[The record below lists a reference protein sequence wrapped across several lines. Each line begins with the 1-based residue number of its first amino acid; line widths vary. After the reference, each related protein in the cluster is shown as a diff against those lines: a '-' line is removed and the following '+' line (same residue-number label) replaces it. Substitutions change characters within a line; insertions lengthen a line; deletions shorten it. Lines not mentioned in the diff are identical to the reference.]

1 MLGFRHRTVKIA
13 LAVLA
18 VGGMAASA
26 GASAATVGPVKGA
39 TYRGEVH
46 HTLVTIKVAKN
57 GKTATATMPSIP
69 GYCQGGSG
77 PETPHPTP
85 GSIAHGALKAAI
97 TFTARGSSKPF
108 ATAIIK
114 GTFLGKSFDG
124 SEKSTFKASP
134 TCDGQESFVATV
146 AK

>member
-1 MLGFRHRTVKIA
+1 MLGFSHRTVKIA
-13 LAVLA
+13 LAVLVA
-18 VGGMAASA
+18 GGVAASA
-26 GASAATVGPVKGA
+26 GASTAKVGPVKGA
-39 TYRGEVH
+39 TYRGEVR

-57 GKTATATMPSIP
+57 GKTATATMPFIP
-69 GYCQGGSG
+69 GYCEGGNG

-85 GSIAHGALKAAI
+85 GSVTHGALKATI

-108 ATAIIK
+108 ATAVIK

-124 SEKSTFKASP
+124 SEKSTFKAAT
-134 TCDGQESFVATV
+134 TCNGQESFVAS

>member
-1 MLGFRHRTVKIA
+1 MLGFSHRTVKIA

-18 VGGMAASA
+18 AGGLAASA
-26 GASAATVGPVKGA
+26 GASTVKPGPVKGA

-46 HTLVTIKVAKN
+46 HTLVTIKVASN

-69 GYCQGGSG
+69 GYCEGGSG

-85 GSIAHGALKAAI
+85 GSITHGALKATI
-97 TFTARGSSKPF
+97 TFTSRGSSKPF
-108 ATAIIK
+108 ATALIK
-114 GTFLGKSFDG
+114 GTFLGRSFDG
-124 SEKSTFKASP
+124 SEKSTFKASSA
-134 TCDGQESFVATV
+134 CNGQESFLATH